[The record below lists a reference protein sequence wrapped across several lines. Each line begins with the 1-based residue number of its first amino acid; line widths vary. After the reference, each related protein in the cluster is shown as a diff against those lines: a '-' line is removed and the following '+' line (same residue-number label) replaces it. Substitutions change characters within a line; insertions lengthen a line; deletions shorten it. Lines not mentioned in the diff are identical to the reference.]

1 MSIYKIIDSQISN
14 DEKINI
20 FKQKYFMYVR
30 TEEKYSNLTL
40 LKYFKN
46 KSEDKYFNEMS
57 TQCRGLIYDNEL
69 NEIRCFPPERATSYD
84 KFFQNLEHDNIEFKN
99 ILVEDFI
106 DGTMVNVFYDKSQK
120 KHLISTRSRIGADCY
135 WSSDKT
141 FSEMFY
147 EVATQQGLNFSSF
160 HQDICFTFVLVHP
173 NNRIVVKH
181 QKADL
186 ILVSARRLYS
196 DHYENLDL
204 VEIQNEYK
212 QNGIDVKI
220 PIRYS
225 FNTVEE
231 MQEHL
236 EQQDLT
242 KQGFVLKHKNMRT
255 KIRNSKYA
263 HVKSMKSNTPF
274 LINTYLEL
282 RKKRKVDQFLKHFE
296 EYKDIFRE
304 FQEEIHSITYE
315 IYNWYVNC
323 HKIRQYNVKE
333 IPYQYKPH
341 CRNLHNMYKKSVEN
355 KNKKPIKLNDVISY
369 VNNLPVHSLVFI
381 RNFYLQDK

>member
-84 KFFQNLEHDNIEFKN
+84 NFFQNLAHDNIEFKN

-160 HQDICFTFVLVHP
+160 HHP
-173 NNRIVVKH
+173 WINNQKFLFRI
-181 QKADL
+181 
-186 ILVSARRLYS
+186 
-196 DHYENLDL
+196 
-204 VEIQNEYK
+204 
-212 QNGIDVKI
+212 
-220 PIRYS
+220 
-225 FNTVEE
+225 F
-231 MQEHL
+231 L
-236 EQQDLT
+236 ETQC
-242 KQGFVLKHKNMRT
+242 H
-255 KIRNSKYA
+255 
-263 HVKSMKSNTPF
+263 
-274 LINTYLEL
+274 
-282 RKKRKVDQFLKHFE
+282 
-296 EYKDIFRE
+296 IF
-304 FQEEIHSITYE
+304 
-315 IYNWYVNC
+315 
-323 HKIRQYNVKE
+323 
-333 IPYQYKPH
+333 
-341 CRNLHNMYKKSVEN
+341 
-355 KNKKPIKLNDVISY
+355 
-369 VNNLPVHSLVFI
+369 
-381 RNFYLQDK
+381 